1 MTDSEIEVIL
11 EQDSPTRPNTPI
23 DNDWNNNLVQIM
35 DDPRNHSIKSETI
48 KRLYTSYESRISK
61 EVIYYSYFYFSFLT

>member
-11 EQDSPTRPNTPI
+11 EQDSSTRPNTPI
-23 DNDWNNNLVQIM
+23 DNDWNHNLVQIM

-48 KRLYTSYESRISK
+48 KRLYISYESRISK
-61 EVIYYSYFYFSFLT
+61 EVIYYSYFYFLFLT

>member
-48 KRLYTSYESRISK
+48 KRLYISYESRISK
-61 EVIYYSYFYFSFLT
+61 EVIYYSYFLFLI